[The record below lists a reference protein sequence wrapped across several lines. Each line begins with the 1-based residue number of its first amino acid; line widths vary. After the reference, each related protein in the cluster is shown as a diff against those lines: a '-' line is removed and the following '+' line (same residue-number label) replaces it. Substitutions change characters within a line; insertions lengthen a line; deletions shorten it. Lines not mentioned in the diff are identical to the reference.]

1 MPFRTEDGKDLP
13 HWVSRFDI
21 YPYLERY
28 AEVCITLFIPCL
40 SFQKKNI
47 HSLLTG
53 IVYAFISSNS
63 IHSLLGLA
71 DKLNAVLQD
80 SCAKILDML
89 QGKPDLVIGNYTDGN
104 LVASLVSRKL
114 GVTQVMNNGPSYI

>member
-1 MPFRTEDGKDLP
+1 MHSFLP
-13 HWVSRFDI
+13 TAL
-21 YPYLERY
+21 Y
-28 AEVCITLFIPCL
+28 
-40 SFQKKNI
+40 I
-47 HSLLTG
+47 HS
-53 IVYAFISSNS
+53 F
-63 IHSLLGLA
+63 LGLA
-71 DKLNAVLQD
+71 DKLNALHQD